1 VLRRAVLLALVAALV
16 PAGASARSLTIRV
29 NGDGL
34 VSRLGALHP
43 LRHPFLRDAR
53 AAFGTP
59 TSVRASRG
67 ECRARWAPLRLKTL
81 FTSFGGIS
89 DFCGEGRLQTAVVR
103 FRLDEKATVTAR
115 LRKRGSTRTL
125 KRVTRELDAGNRSV
139 TLRKGLTAGGR
150 YQIVLRVV
158 DDAGN
163 VTTKTVS
170 FTAPRA

>member
-1 VLRRAVLLALVAALV
+1 MLRRTVLLALVVAIV
-16 PAGASARSLTIRV
+16 PAAASARSLTIRV
-29 NGDGL
+29 NSDGF
-34 VSRLGALHP
+34 VSRLGPLHP

-103 FRLDEKATVTAR
+103 SRVW
-115 LRKRGSTRTL
+115 RTW
-125 KRVTRELDAGNRSV
+125 
-139 TLRKGLTAGGR
+139 KGLRVGMRSSRIPELHPAAEFTRGKWVIATQSLFGSERAPTVSAHVRGGR
-150 YQIVLRVV
+150 VRALSLFIGA
-158 DDAGN
+158 AGD
-163 VTTKTVS
+163 
-170 FTAPRA
+170 

>member
-1 VLRRAVLLALVAALV
+1 MLRRTVLLALVLALLPAA
-16 PAGASARSLTIRV
+16 ASARSLTIRT
-29 NGDGL
+29 NSDGF
-34 VSRLGALHP
+34 VSRLGPLHP

-103 FRLDEKATVTAR
+103 SRVW
-115 LRKRGSTRTL
+115 RTW
-125 KRVTRELDAGNRSV
+125 
-139 TLRKGLTAGGR
+139 KGLRVGMRSSRIPELHPAAEFTRGKWVIATQSLFGSEPAPTVSAHVRGGR
-150 YQIVLRVV
+150 VRALSLFIGA
-158 DDAGN
+158 AGD
-163 VTTKTVS
+163 
-170 FTAPRA
+170 

>member
-1 VLRRAVLLALVAALV
+1 MLRRTVLLALVVALV
-16 PAGASARSLTIRV
+16 PAAASARSLTIRI
-29 NGDGL
+29 NSDGF
-34 VSRLGALHP
+34 VSRLGPLHP

-103 FRLDEKATVTAR
+103 SRVW
-115 LRKRGSTRTL
+115 RTW
-125 KRVTRELDAGNRSV
+125 
-139 TLRKGLTAGGR
+139 KGLRVGMRSSRIPELHPAAEFTRGKWVIATQSLFGSEPAPTVSAHVRGGR
-150 YQIVLRVV
+150 VRALSLFIGA
-158 DDAGN
+158 AGD
-163 VTTKTVS
+163 
-170 FTAPRA
+170 

>member
-1 VLRRAVLLALVAALV
+1 MLRRTVLLALVVAIV
-16 PAGASARSLTIRV
+16 PAAASARSLTIRV
-29 NGDGL
+29 NSDGF
-34 VSRLGALHP
+34 VSRLGPLHP

-103 FRLDEKATVTAR
+103 SRVW
-115 LRKRGSTRTL
+115 RTW
-125 KRVTRELDAGNRSV
+125 
-139 TLRKGLTAGGR
+139 KGLRVGMRSSRIPVLHPNAEFTRGKWVLATQSVFGTEPAPTVSAHVRGGR
-150 YQIVLRVV
+150 VRALSLFIGA
-158 DDAGN
+158 AGD
-163 VTTKTVS
+163 
-170 FTAPRA
+170 

>member
-1 VLRRAVLLALVAALV
+1 MLRRTVLLALVVALV
-16 PAGASARSLTIRV
+16 PAAASARSLTIGV
-29 NGDGL
+29 NSDGF
-34 VSRLGALHP
+34 VSRLGPLHP

-103 FRLDEKATVTAR
+103 SRVW
-115 LRKRGSTRTL
+115 RTW
-125 KRVTRELDAGNRSV
+125 
-139 TLRKGLTAGGR
+139 KGLRVGMRSSRIPVLHPRAEFTRGKWVLATQSVFGTEPAPTVSAHVRGGR
-150 YQIVLRVV
+150 VRALSLFIGA
-158 DDAGN
+158 AGD
-163 VTTKTVS
+163 
-170 FTAPRA
+170 

>member
-1 VLRRAVLLALVAALV
+1 VLRRTVLLALVVALV
-16 PAGASARSLTIRV
+16 PAAACARSLTIRV
-29 NGDGL
+29 NSDGF
-34 VSRLGALHP
+34 VSRLGPLHP

-103 FRLDEKATVTAR
+103 SRVW
-115 LRKRGSTRTL
+115 RTW
-125 KRVTRELDAGNRSV
+125 
-139 TLRKGLTAGGR
+139 KGLRVGMRSSRIPVLHPTAEFTRGKWVLATQSVFGNDPAPTVSAHVRGGR
-150 YQIVLRVV
+150 VRALSLFIGA
-158 DDAGN
+158 AGD
-163 VTTKTVS
+163 
-170 FTAPRA
+170 